1 MAITTPLEGSGA
13 PGTASTTSEEREAPR
28 GSRLPA
34 RRTLVIVLAVLVI
47 VSASLAAILV
57 VYEGPSPP
65 TEVTVTSSS
74 VSVSYTNLPSGQRS
88 PDAALEVN
96 WAWSNA
102 TAEQPQSFGA
112 APGSTMFLDVVIQFE
127 PDQGADNCSV
137 TGLTV
142 GSPFSI
148 ASIEGTFGGPAGL
161 RSDPFP
167 LNFSGQTMLNNTPAE
182 LAVNVTLPD
191 EAGSYAPSFVLSSS
205 CESYSPE

>member
-1 MAITTPLEGSGA
+1 MATSTPLNGRGA
-13 PGTASTTSEEREAPR
+13 PDTASTASEEREAPD
-28 GSRLPA
+28 GSRPTS

-47 VSASLAAILV
+47 VSGSLAAILV

-65 TEVTVTSSS
+65 TEVTVASTS
-74 VSVSYTNLPSGQRS
+74 VPVSYTNLPSGERS
-88 PDAALEVN
+88 PGAAFEVN

-102 TAEQPQSFGA
+102 TAEQPQSFEA
-112 APGSTMFLDVVIQFE
+112 APGSSMFLDVVIQFE
-127 PDQGADNCSV
+127 PEQGADNCSV

-142 GSPFSI
+142 SDPFSI
-148 ASIEGTFGGPAGL
+148 ASIEGNFGAPAGL

-191 EAGSYAPSFVLSSS
+191 QPGSYAPSFVLSAS
-205 CESYSPE
+205 CESYSPD